1 MKLDGILNRFSKE
14 RLNLKQY
21 EDIKQTLGLSTKSIM
36 HKWDQT
42 GVKDIEGYASYI
54 EKSAKL
60 VKIMRATG
68 YVGVGLDFA
77 SYTTNVYEACAK
89 GRESE
94 CRKAAIVEYS
104 KFGGKQAVS
113 LAGGAAGG
121 IMGRAACTWVLGLI
135 TSEAGGIGAG
145 LCLVT
150 GIVSSIAGGKV
161 VEKWGER
168 YGKKVG
174 ATINDKVDSSN
185 PIIRNPDSF
194 NEEAGVLLYEKLFN
208 H

>member
-1 MKLDGILNRFSKE
+1 
-14 RLNLKQY
+14 
-21 EDIKQTLGLSTKSIM
+21 
-36 HKWDQT
+36 
-42 GVKDIEGYASYI
+42 
-54 EKSAKL
+54 
-60 VKIMRATG
+60 
-68 YVGVGLDFA
+68 
-77 SYTTNVYEACAK
+77 
-89 GRESE
+89 
-94 CRKAAIVEYS
+94 
-104 KFGGKQAVS
+104 
-113 LAGGAAGG
+113 
-121 IMGRAACTWVLGLI
+121 MGRAACTWVLGLI

-185 PIIRNPDSF
+185 SIIRNPDSF